1 MTAEADGEWIL
12 TSLFGLTVTRSQ
24 QWVEYETDCMAN
36 IYWATAW
43 INTGGI
49 PGYIFK
55 NMITI
60 ASQKWSGWGPLATP
74 KVNFSPP
81 ASQVN
86 VKETTGFY
94 LGISINGYGISGQV
108 ASGTTNWNLH
118 STYIFYTASGTAAL
132 NAPVSS
138 GPLQACG

>member
-1 MTAEADGEWIL
+1 LTAEADGEWIL
-12 TSLFGLTVTRSQ
+12 TSLFGLTVARSQ
-24 QWVEYETDCMAN
+24 QWVEYETDLCN

-43 INTGGI
+43 INTSGI

-94 LGISINGYGISGQV
+94 LGISINGYGVSGQV
-108 ASGTTNWNLH
+108 ASGTTTWDLYP
-118 STYIFYTASGTAAL
+118 TYIFYTASGTAAL

-138 GPLQACG
+138 GTLQVCG